1 MAYKQNGI
9 NILGT
14 GLGGKETDTNRGKGL
29 GGDELQRKFG
39 EKIEVPKV
47 QKAQP
52 VKPAKRNNQT
62 SLDGTAN
69 YQADFKNSMDAYA
82 PPARGLKGET
92 ANTSK
97 PDGFE
102 KARNRGGNLPDGNS
116 FTDLGIAT
124 AKNILSGAKEGINK
138 FKEKRAAK
146 IAADP
151 KRAKIKDLK
160 SQLKEKRKS
169 GRAENKSG
177 RQDKRIAKLEGKL
190 GVAATP
196 ATPAKPAAKTKPSG
210 NGRSIMTDAVKTSA
224 KNIKNQPAP
233 TRFTKVPVKPSTRV
247 TGGSKS
253 SGGSTSS
260 GGNTQ
265 SKTPPPSIQ
274 NQVTQNRNS
283 VVAGTSS
290 TAVGSKGGPQQNP
303 DSSHIIDP
311 ANIGSVIRNYITP
324 KEEAR
329 RKNTA
334 SMEREMYLKKGAL
347 NMRRR

>member
-14 GLGGKETDTNRGKGL
+14 GLGGPETKLAKGL

-39 EKIEVPKV
+39 ETIEVPKV
-47 QKAQP
+47 QKVQR
-52 VKPAKRNNQT
+52 VRQNNQT
-62 SLDGTAN
+62 SLN
-69 YQADFKNSMDAYA
+69 YIDDLKTTMNTDI
-82 PPARGLKGET
+82 PVRGIPGKT

-102 KARNRGGNLPDGNS
+102 KARNRGGSLPAGNS

-253 SGGSTSS
+253 SGDSKSSVST
-260 GGNTQ
+260 TQ
-265 SKTPPPSIQ
+265 S
-274 NQVTQNRNS
+274 NQSASSTQTQAIKGANS
-283 VVAGTSS
+283 AGAGQSS
-290 TAVGSKGGPQQNP
+290 TAVGSVGGPQQNP
-303 DSSHIIDP
+303 DSSHIFGKINLP
-311 ANIGSVIRNYITP
+311 KTSV
-324 KEEAR
+324 KEAKR
-329 RKNTA
+329 IADNDALA
-334 SMEREMYLKKGAL
+334 SILGQKTGAL

>member
-47 QKAQP
+47 PKVTP
-52 VKPAKRNNQT
+52 TKRNNQT
-62 SLDGTAN
+62 SIDGTAN
-69 YQADFKNSMDAYA
+69 YQADLKNSMDAM
-82 PPARGLKGET
+82 PVRGLKGET

-102 KARNRGGNLPDGNS
+102 KARNRGGSLPAGNS

-196 ATPAKPAAKTKPSG
+196 ATPAKPAASKKPSG

-224 KNIKNQPAP
+224 KNIKNQAAP

-253 SGGSTSS
+253 SGGSKGSVST
-260 GGNTQ
+260 TQ
-265 SKTPPPSIQ
+265 SNQPTPSIK
-274 NQVTQNRNS
+274 TQAMQDANS
-283 VVAGTSS
+283 AGAGRSS
-290 TAVGSKGGPQQNP
+290 TAVGSVGGPQQNP
-303 DSSHIIDP
+303 DSSHIFGKINLP
-311 ANIGSVIRNYITP
+311 TTSV
-324 KEEAR
+324 KEAKR
-329 RKNTA
+329 RVDNDALA
-334 SMEREMYLKKGAL
+334 SILGQKKGAL

>member
-47 QKAQP
+47 PKVTP
-52 VKPAKRNNQT
+52 TKRNNQT
-62 SLDGTAN
+62 SIDGTAN
-69 YQADFKNSMDAYA
+69 YQADLKNSMDAM
-82 PPARGLKGET
+82 PVRGLKGET

-102 KARNRGGNLPDGNS
+102 KARNRGGSLPAGNS

-190 GVAATP
+190 GGTLTPEAMQKKAT
-196 ATPAKPAAKTKPSG
+196 TGREQLKDNRAKPGISTAGMKTKL
-210 NGRSIMTDAVKTSA
+210 KTIGERKKPVS
-224 KNIKNQPAP
+224 KVGSVSTTQSNQP
-233 TRFTKVPVKPSTRV
+233 T
-247 TGGSKS
+247 
-253 SGGSTSS
+253 
-260 GGNTQ
+260 
-265 SKTPPPSIQ
+265 PSIK
-274 NQVTQNRNS
+274 TQAINGSNS

-290 TAVGSKGGPQQNP
+290 TAVGSVGGPGTTENNI
-303 DSSHIIDP
+303 SNILGFDP
-311 ANIGSVIRNYITP
+311 ANIGSMVKNRITP
-324 KEEAR
+324 KERAR
-329 RKNTA
+329 RQTID
-334 SMEREMYLKKGAL
+334 AL
-347 NMRRR
+347 NKQGGMKINY

>member
-29 GGDELQRKFG
+29 GER
-39 EKIEVPKV
+39 IEVPKV

-52 VKPAKRNNQT
+52 VKPVKRNNPT
-62 SLDGTAN
+62 SLDSIMN
-69 YQADFKNSMDAYA
+69 YQDDLKNSVTAYA
-82 PPARGLKGET
+82 PPARGVPGET

-102 KARNRGGNLPDGNS
+102 KARNRGGNLPAGNS

-196 ATPAKPAAKTKPSG
+196 ATPAKPAASKKPSG

-253 SGGSTSS
+253 SGGSKGS
-260 GGNTQ
+260 GGKTQ

-274 NQVTQNRNS
+274 NQVTQDRNS
-283 VVAGTSS
+283 AVAGTDN
-290 TAVGSKGGPQQNP
+290 TRVGSVGGPQQNP
-303 DSSHIIDP
+303 DASHILGRINLP
-311 ANIGSVIRNYITP
+311 PISE
-324 KEEAR
+324 KEKKRLAD
-329 RKNTA
+329 NDALA
-334 SMEREMYLKKGAL
+334 SILGQKTGAL